1 MLRQNRHLTNIL
13 YRLPAVYL
21 YLANI
26 FKILRAKPFQ
36 LKISYRY
43 TLVRK
48 ASLQANDVKFVGF
61 NLKTFFIANI
71 AAIGVKTLALEIIA
85 FILKAKAYA
94 FGAKLTKNSRNS
106 GPFLMA
112 HQSTDA
118 DIAKSNGTLD
128 STPRRL

>member
-43 TLVRK
+43 TLICK

-61 NLKTFFIANI
+61 NLKTFFI

-112 HQSTDA
+112 
-118 DIAKSNGTLD
+118 NF
-128 STPRRL
+128 